1 MIMLKDSVI
10 EEILKFLDQCEGI
23 LLIQS
28 VPPISLSLSLSTS
41 SAYGRNVLSVVEQP
55 LEQNPIPVGQNTVTY
70 EARLLKSMFMKL
82 WE

>member
-28 VPPISLSLSLSTS
+28 VPLSLSLSLFPFHQHMGAMYYQWWNSLWNRIRSQWVKT
-41 SAYGRNVLSVVEQP
+41 LS
-55 LEQNPIPVGQNTVTY
+55 L
-70 EARLLKSMFMKL
+70 MKL
-82 WE
+82 ASSNQCL

>member
-28 VPPISLSLSLSTS
+28 VPPISLSLSLS
-41 SAYGRNVLSVVEQP
+41 LSFHFISIWAQRIISGGTASGTESDP
-55 LEQNPIPVGQNTVTY
+55 SGSKHRHL
-70 EARLLKSMFMKL
+70 
-82 WE
+82 

>member
-28 VPPISLSLSLSTS
+28 VPPISLSLSLS
-41 SAYGRNVLSVVEQP
+41 LSLSFHFISIWAQRIISGGTASGTESDP
-55 LEQNPIPVGQNTVTY
+55 SGSKHRHL
-70 EARLLKSMFMKL
+70 
-82 WE
+82 

>member
-28 VPPISLSLSLSTS
+28 VPPISLSLSFHFISIWAQRIIS
-41 SAYGRNVLSVVEQP
+41 SGTASGTESDPSGSKHRHL
-55 LEQNPIPVGQNTVTY
+55 
-70 EARLLKSMFMKL
+70 
-82 WE
+82 